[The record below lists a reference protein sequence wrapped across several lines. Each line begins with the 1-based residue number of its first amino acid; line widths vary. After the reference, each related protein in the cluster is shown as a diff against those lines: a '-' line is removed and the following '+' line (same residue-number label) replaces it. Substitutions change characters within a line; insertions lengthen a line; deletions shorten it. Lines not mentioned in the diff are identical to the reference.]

1 MATFT
6 NQATLSYRNTVVN
19 SNVVSGE
26 IVGALAIS
34 KDALLPTYGVDDNVT
49 YIITIVNSGNSDYTN
64 VSVTDDLG
72 AYEFGAGELVPL
84 TYVAGSVNYYVN
96 GILQADPAVVAGPS
110 LVISGLSIPAGGNA
124 TVIYNATVN
133 EYAPLST
140 GGSITNTATA
150 SYGAGETIS
159 DSATITVEE
168 GPVLDIVKAISP
180 ATVSPNGQLTYTFT
194 IRNYGNT
201 EAVATDNVVVTDTF
215 DPILDPI
222 TVTYNGTTW
231 TAGTEYTYNSNTG
244 EFATVAGNITVPAA
258 TYTQNPVSG
267 EWTITPGEVVLRVVG
282 TI

>member
-49 YIITIVNSGNSDYTN
+49 YIINIINSGNSDYTN

-72 AYEFGAGELVPL
+72 AYEFGTGELVPL

-96 GILQADPAVVAGPS
+96 GILQADPAVVAGPP

-124 TVIYNATVN
+124 SVIYNATVN

-150 SYGAGETIS
+150 SCGAGETIS

-282 TI
+282 TV